1 MMNLSQLL
9 KNPPKKISNK
19 VVIFL
24 LVIAL
29 LGFIDSGYLTIKH
42 FQGVIPPCSITGGC
56 EEVLTSAYSVIL
68 GIPVSLMGMIF
79 YLIVLVGV
87 AHYLESKNLN
97 ILKWA
102 LLLTIPAFLASL
114 WFVYIQVFSLGS
126 YCIYCLGSFLT
137 STILFVT
144 AMEIFASREKY

>member
-1 MMNLSQLL
+1 MNLSQLL